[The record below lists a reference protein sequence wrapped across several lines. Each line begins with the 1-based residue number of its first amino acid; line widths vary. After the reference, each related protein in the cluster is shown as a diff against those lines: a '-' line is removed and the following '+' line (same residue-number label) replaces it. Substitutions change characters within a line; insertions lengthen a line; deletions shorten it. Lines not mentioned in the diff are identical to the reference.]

1 MKKEFENYVQIT
13 HEDLETQRLMLMGM
27 QLVYNRA
34 RILTQA
40 QLSPK
45 SMFSVPAEDHF
56 RVPRNSP
63 LKGWDVV

>member
-40 QLSPK
+40 QLATELMP
-45 SMFSVPAEDHF
+45 
-56 RVPRNSP
+56 SP
-63 LKGWDVV
+63 LGTTHLLRSIPA